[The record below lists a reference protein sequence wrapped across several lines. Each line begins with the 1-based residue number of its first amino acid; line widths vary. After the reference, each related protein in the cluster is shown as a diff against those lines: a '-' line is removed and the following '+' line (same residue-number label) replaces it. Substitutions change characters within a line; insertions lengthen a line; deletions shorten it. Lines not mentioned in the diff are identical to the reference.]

1 MNFLEL
7 EYCDKCKTQECTM
20 PEITHFLDWIQTE
33 ENMNYEHYSCP
44 DKESDKFTA
53 DFQFK
58 SIDKI
63 LTVEV
68 KRLHHAFSKRKKQ
81 EAEEIASERGMRI
94 INGMFYQATNCIDDK
109 VYDYIANNFVVDM
122 LMAIVSDKEAIE
134 LGEQLIEYLTTADLD
149 LVDSSFVYEK
159 KNKKKIEIAFRP
171 LTSELKRVSE
181 KGRILQ
187 MFPTS
192 FSEEGISLSD
202 FWNNTFDLSSIK
214 EKVLK
219 NLIKS
224 NNSFEGVDSN
234 RIVLQ
239 VIVMKYSLD
248 LVLSMP
254 ELLDVFI
261 SNLKEEITSYKTE
274 MNENKFNFDNAYI
287 CINTAGL
294 DEETDFRII
303 DISCLLRS

>member
-7 EYCDKCKTQECTM
+7 EYCDKCKTQECKM
-20 PEITHFLDWIQTE
+20 PEITHFLDWIQAK
-33 ENMNYEHYSCP
+33 ENTNYEHYSCP

-58 SIDKI
+58 SVNKT

-68 KRLHHAFSKRKKQ
+68 KRIHHAFSKSKKQ

-94 INGMFYQATNCIDDK
+94 INGMFNQAINLVDDN

-122 LMAIVSDKEAIE
+122 PMAIVSDKEAIE
-134 LGEQLIEYLTTADLD
+134 LGEQLIEYLLNDDLD
-149 LVDSSFVYEK
+149 LVNSNFVYEK
-159 KNKKKIEIAFRP
+159 KNKKMIEIAFRP
-171 LTSELKRVSE
+171 LTSELKRFSE

-187 MFPTS
+187 TFPTTS
-192 FSEEGISLSD
+192 NNEGVSLFD
-202 FWNNTFDLSSIK
+202 FWNSTFDLSSIK
-214 EKVLK
+214 EKILK

-224 NNSFEGVDSN
+224 NNSFDGVDNN

-239 VIVMKYSLD
+239 IIVMKYSLD
-248 LVLSMP
+248 LALSMP
-254 ELLDVFI
+254 ELLDLFI
-261 SNLKEEITSYKTE
+261 SNLREETTSYKTE

-287 CINTAGL
+287 CITIVGL
-294 DEETDFRII
+294 NEETEFRII
-303 DISCLLRS
+303 DIPIY